1 MLSSKRVGL
10 GERIVLVHGFT
21 QTAETWDGIAQ
32 HLKSEFE
39 LLAIDAPNHGD
50 SSDISLNLES
60 GARSIIEVGGEATYV
75 GYSMGGRFCLTA
87 AFAEPQN
94 VKRLV
99 LVSTTAGIEDKD
111 LRNERLK
118 NDEELARRVEQIGV
132 AQFIDE
138 WLTNSLFSGLTEE
151 TNQRAVRLKN
161 TAIGLSSSLRL
172 CGAGRQQPTWTKLSE
187 LKMPVLVMAG
197 ENDSKYV
204 ELAERMVQA
213 IGENARLRIVKNSG
227 HTPHLE
233 QESVFVES
241 IRSFVKQTS

>member
-1 MLSSKRVGL
+1 
-10 GERIVLVHGFT
+10 
-21 QTAETWDGIAQ
+21 
-32 HLKSEFE
+32 
-39 LLAIDAPNHGD
+39 
-50 SSDISLNLES
+50 
-60 GARSIIEVGGEATYV
+60 
-75 GYSMGGRFCLTA
+75 MGGRFCLTA
-87 AFAEPQN
+87 ALAEPRN

-99 LVSTTAGIEDKD
+99 LVSTTAGIEEKD

-118 NDEELARRVEQIGV
+118 SDEELARRVEQIGV

-138 WLTNSLFSGLTEE
+138 WLTNSLFSGLSEE

-172 CGAGRQQPTWTKLSE
+172 CGAGRQQPTWTKLRE

-197 ENDSKYV
+197 ENDLKYV

-213 IGENARLRIVKNSG
+213 IGENARLQIVKNSG

-241 IRSFVKQTS
+241 IRSFIKQTS